1 MDYLPVNNK
10 NKLFN
15 TNYQITDLKKLIH
28 HVNNK

>member
-15 TNYQITDLKKLIH
+15 TNYQTTGLKKFFIH
-28 HVNNK
+28 FEQ